1 MEELCSPQIQS
12 SLRLCLN
19 SHITYGQM
27 YWWRYTLPMDH
38 FQSRAWKELHIKR
51 KVWSLT
57 HVQFA
62 LIWCWAAS
70 RPKWRIWHWSDSII
84 TRLYFNYYHNP
95 EWKHILN
102 KVLLKSLLMP
112 VSVEINHKTIKMLIQ
127 LIKPLTKSTLK
138 YSASI
143 PKSLWHT
150 TNLIVNHQLE
160 ATYLL
165 L

>member
-1 MEELCSPQIQS
+1 MPKLTYHIWTNVLMEVYTSNGPLPVQS
-12 SLRLCLN
+12 LEG
-19 SHITYGQM
+19 T
-27 YWWRYTLPMDH
+27 TH
-38 FQSRAWKELHIKR
+38 FKR
-51 KVWSLT
+51 KIWSLT